1 MGVREGQE
9 GRAAGAAGVDPGVL
23 EHPADREERRDGMDG
38 RNGWDGSSGSGGSI
52 TVTYDPAVAP
62 YLGVI
67 HLSNRGGPAPVFNEE
82 PVAPLW

>member
-1 MGVREGQE
+1 
-9 GRAAGAAGVDPGVL
+9 
-23 EHPADREERRDGMDG
+23 MDG
-38 RNGWDGSSGSGGSI
+38 RNGWDGSSASGGSI

-67 HLSNRGGPAPVFNEE
+67 HFSNRGGPAPVFNEE

>member
-1 MGVREGQE
+1 
-9 GRAAGAAGVDPGVL
+9 
-23 EHPADREERRDGMDG
+23 MDG
-38 RNGWDGSSGSGGSI
+38 PAGMGHREVGSI